1 MVMSKR
7 ALVIPDCH
15 IPYEDTRAYDLML
28 EVAKDVDPDEIV
40 ILGDYADF
48 YAVNSHGKDGE
59 FTGVL
64 LLDEVDAVIER
75 LEQLNKLF
83 PDAKKVFCEGNH
95 EYRLARYIN
104 SKCPDLFGVVDV
116 PSILRLRQLGY
127 EYVPYGPHQKY
138 HILGSKL
145 IARHEPLAGGKHVAQ
160 NTVEKAMHSV
170 IFGHTHRIQEAQIVT
185 IHGENY
191 RGISSGWLGD
201 SSHRVMQYV
210 RHHHQWALGF
220 SVVTVLDDGT
230 WFNNLLHIINYK
242 CIYNGYLYAN

>member
-1 MVMSKR
+1 MVKK

-15 IPYEDTRAYDLML
+15 IPYEDKRAYELML
-28 EVAKDVDPDEIV
+28 KVAKDINPDEIV

-48 YAVNSHGKDGE
+48 YAVNSHGKDAAVKNG
-59 FTGVL
+59 L
-64 LLDEVDAVIER
+64 LQDEVHEVVMR
-75 LEQLNKLF
+75 LKQLKTMF
-83 PDAKKVFCEGNH
+83 PDAKRVFIEGNH

-104 SKCPDLFGVVDV
+104 SKCPDLYGVFDTESV
-116 PSILRLRQLGY
+116 LELKLLGY
-127 EYVPYGPHQKY
+127 EFVPYGPNQKY
-138 HILGSKL
+138 RVLGSKL

-201 SSHRVMQYV
+201 TSHKVMQYV
-210 RHHHQWALGF
+210 RGHHQWAHGF
-220 SVVTVLDDGT
+220 SVVHVLDDGT
-230 WFNNLLHIINYK
+230 WFNSLIHIVNYK
-242 CIYNGYLYAN
+242 CYYNGYVYEN